1 MKERMTSA
9 NRRGKVLQGSRSSL
23 FGQEREKDQFGFF
36 LNSKTQRTFKDFR
49 RRR

>member
-23 FGQEREKDQFGFF
+23 FGQEREKDQFGIF
-36 LNSKTQRTFKDFR
+36 SKILKQRTFKDFR